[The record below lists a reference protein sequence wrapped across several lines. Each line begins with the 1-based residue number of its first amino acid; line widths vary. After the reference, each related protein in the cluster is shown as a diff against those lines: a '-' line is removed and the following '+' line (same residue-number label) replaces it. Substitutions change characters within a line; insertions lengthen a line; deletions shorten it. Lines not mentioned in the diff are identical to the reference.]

1 MNKIMDNTIFLFLI
15 AIVFLIFIVLPQS
28 RRNKK
33 EKNFLNNL
41 KRGDRIITK
50 SGIHARVIEFDNK
63 NNTCVVET
71 MAGKLK
77 IEKAAISLEMSSK
90 LNV

>member
-1 MNKIMDNTIFLFLI
+1 MDNTIFLFLI